1 LLTCADCSGRAAKVC
16 IAEVEE
22 LVEPGEIKPDD
33 VQLPGI
39 FVDRI
44 LKGEVYSKRIF
55 KGATEAD
62 DPEMVAFLKKFD
74 REFPPPPALPSSLPP
89 RSES

>member
-1 LLTCADCSGRAAKVC
+1 MLTCADCSGRAAKVC

-44 LKGEVYSKRIF
+44 LKGEVRSKRIY

-74 REFPPPPALPSSLPP
+74 
-89 RSES
+89 SESPLPLSLTHSS